1 MEQCMQLSAN
11 QKYSK
16 RDGTI
21 ECAVFFDYCPVLPG
35 RLSEPAPS
43 SQFLGTRLLVTCEN
57 GSGSIFS
64 AFHKSRV
71 FRGACIKSEQNK
83 ENNANGSFRVSNSA
97 YISVCIII
105 EKTLPFEKAEYTN
118 ILLTQIMSC
127 CLISKGKKVTKL
139 SAKVHV

>member
-1 MEQCMQLSAN
+1 MQLSAN

-21 ECAVFFDYCPVLPG
+21 ECAVFDYCPVLPV

-64 AFHKSRV
+64 AFHK
-71 FRGACIKSEQNK
+71 A
-83 ENNANGSFRVSNSA
+83 GSFVAPASKASKIKKTMQMVLFVSA
-97 YISVCIII
+97 
-105 EKTLPFEKAEYTN
+105 
-118 ILLTQIMSC
+118 TQHI
-127 CLISKGKKVTKL
+127 
-139 SAKVHV
+139 